1 MDGLK
6 PRFSHFKKKIQMN
19 KRELFI
25 RICLIL
31 VLFALSA
38 VIQHFVSSW
47 FLRIN
52 GGALEYFH
60 ESGVYWEAV
69 SDAKQYYE
77 PYLLAFREGN
87 WDIYQPGQE
96 LPLKVY
102 YYGPYFAYFLA
113 FISLFV
119 DLFTNASEAVI
130 VEQTVRIAP
139 FLFDAFSTV
148 MIFLIIDGKL
158 SKSKKSRK
166 RTCIAICV
174 ALCYNFMPIVLL
186 YNGVLGLNS
195 YMFTSFTLLSLYFFE
210 KKKPMAAGSI
220 LTLSFLTKQMSL
232 FFLPI
237 WFLILVRN
245 DIEESIKFL
254 MAFFL
259 SFILLS
265 LPWIFKH
272 PTYYIG
278 VLLGQGYSGITHFSI
293 SQEYILFSTTPF
305 HTLLLIGANKLAYV
319 YYILNKIYIP
329 FIIFSLIFYRIG
341 LIKGDHL
348 IDNRSSFF
356 TFNAIYII
364 GIHLFISR
372 GVYKN
377 YYTFLIPFILIA
389 LAEWITNIKRNWM
402 SIVLLISML
411 FWLIGVN
418 ILIIWLSKYIH
429 TILLVLFWIPL
440 FITYNKEMHLAL
452 FLKENYE
459 KTTNYFKRI
468 LHIIK

>member
-6 PRFSHFKKKIQMN
+6 PRFALFKKKIQMS
-19 KRELFI
+19 KRELFF
-25 RICLIL
+25 RIFLIL
-31 VLFALSA
+31 VLFAISV
-38 VIQHFVSSW
+38 VIQHFLSSW
-47 FLRIN
+47 FLKIN
-52 GGALEYFH
+52 SGSLEYFH

-69 SDAKQYYE
+69 NDAKQYYE
-77 PYLLAFREGN
+77 PYILAFREGN
-87 WDIYQPGQE
+87 WDIYLPGQE
-96 LPLKVY
+96 YPLSQY
-102 YYGPYFAYFLA
+102 YYGPYFVYFLS

-119 DLFTNASEAVI
+119 NLFTNASEAYV
-130 VEQTVRIAP
+130 VKQTIRIAP

-148 MIFLIIDGKL
+148 MIFLIIDGKM
-158 SKSKKSRK
+158 SKSEKSKK
-166 RTCIAICV
+166 RTCIAFCV
-174 ALCYNFMPIVLL
+174 ALCYNFMPLVLL

-195 YMFTSFTLLSLYFFE
+195 YLFTFLTLLSFYFLE
-210 KKKPMAAGSI
+210 KKKPMAAGAI

-237 WFLILVRN
+237 WFLILARN
-245 DIEESIKFL
+245 DVEESIKFL
-254 MAFFL
+254 MAFIL

-278 VLLGQGYSGITHFSI
+278 VLLGQGYSGITHFTI
-293 SQEYILFSTTPF
+293 SQEYVLFSTTPF
-305 HTLLLIGANKLAYV
+305 HTLLFIGANKLAYV

-329 FIIFSLIFYRIG
+329 FIVFSLIFYRIA

-348 IDNRSSFF
+348 IANRNSFY

-364 GIHLFISR
+364 GIHMFISR

-389 LAEWITNIKRNWM
+389 IAEWITNIKKNWV
-402 SIVLLISML
+402 SIILLISML
-411 FWLIGVN
+411 FWLMGANV
-418 ILIIWLSKYIH
+418 LIIWLPKYIH
-429 TILLVLFWIPL
+429 TVLLVLFWIPL
-440 FITYNKEMHLAL
+440 LITYNKEMHLAL

-459 KTTNYFKRI
+459 KTTKYFKRI